1 MAYFDDS
8 TSQSAHRAFVQRA
21 MKVPLLT
28 REREQ
33 ELAIRWS
40 DHGDAAAMQELVTA
54 YTRLVVSMAGQFRR
68 YGLPA
73 GDLIQEGTI
82 GLMQA
87 MQRFEHGRDVRFSTY
102 ATWWIRS
109 AMQEFVLR
117 NWSIVRTGT
126 TAAHKKLFFNI
137 RRMRAAIEGSSGA
150 GFGDSERA
158 RIATELQV
166 PIKEVGYMEQRLA
179 VGDRSLDAPRGGD
192 GEADW
197 NESLADIRPNPEEV
211 VIGLRDGETR
221 SRWLREALTELS
233 PRDQKIIM
241 ARRLA
246 EEATSLEEIG
256 RELGISKERVRQL
269 EMRALSRLQKSVRR
283 LANVPNPDE
292 ARAAIR

>member
-8 TSQSAHRAFVQRA
+8 TSHSAHRAFVQQA
-21 MKVPLLT
+21 MKAPLLT

-33 ELAIRWS
+33 ELAIRWG
-40 DHGDAAAMQELVTA
+40 DHGDTDAIQELVTA
-54 YTRLVVSMAGQFRR
+54 YTRLVVSMAAQFRR

-73 GDLIQEGTI
+73 SDLIQEGTI

-87 MQRFEHGRDVRFSTY
+87 AQRFEHGRDVRFSTY
-102 ATWWIRS
+102 ASWWIRS
-109 AMQEFVLR
+109 SMQEFVLR

-126 TAAHKKLFFNI
+126 TAAQKKLFFNI
-137 RRMRAAIEGSSGA
+137 RRLRAAIEGSNGS
-150 GFGDSERA
+150 GFGDAERA
-158 RIATELQV
+158 KIAEDLQV
-166 PIKEVGYMEQRLA
+166 PLKEVGYMEQRLA
-179 VGDRSLDAPRGGD
+179 VGDRSLDAPRGND

-197 NESLADIRPNPEEV
+197 NDSLADMRPNPEEV

-269 EMRALSRLQKSVRR
+269 EMRALLKLQKSVRR
-283 LANVPNPDE
+283 LANVPNHDE
-292 ARAAIR
+292 TRLAIS

>member
-21 MKVPLLT
+21 MKAPLLS

-33 ELAIRWS
+33 ELAIRWG
-40 DHGDAAAMQELVTA
+40 DHGDTAAMQELVSA

-73 GDLIQEGTI
+73 GDLVQEGTI

-87 MQRFEHGRDVRFSTY
+87 AQRFEHGRDVRFSTY

-109 AMQEFVLR
+109 SMQEFVLR

-126 TAAHKKLFFNI
+126 TAAQKKLFFNI
-137 RRMRAAIEGSSGA
+137 RRLRAAIEGSNGSS
-150 GFGDSERA
+150 FGDAERA
-158 RIATELQV
+158 KIAEELQV
-166 PIKEVGYMEQRLA
+166 PLKEVGYMEQRLA
-179 VGDRSLDAPRGGD
+179 IGDRSLDAPRSGD

-197 NESLADIRPNPEEV
+197 NDSLADMRPSPEEV

-233 PRDQKIIM
+233 PRDQKIIR

-246 EEATSLEEIG
+246 EESTSLEEIG

-269 EMRALSRLQKSVRR
+269 EMRALLKLQKSVRR
-283 LANVPNPDE
+283 LANIPNHDE
-292 ARAAIR
+292 AHSLIG

>member
-8 TSQSAHRAFVQRA
+8 TSQSAHRAFVQQA
-21 MKVPLLT
+21 MKAPLLS

-33 ELAIRWS
+33 ELAIRWG

-54 YTRLVVSMAGQFRR
+54 YTRLVVSMAAQFRR

-87 MQRFEHGRDVRFSTY
+87 AQRFEHGREVRFSTY

-109 AMQEFVLR
+109 SMQEFVLR

-126 TAAHKKLFFNI
+126 TAAQKKLFFNI
-137 RRMRAAIEGSSGA
+137 RRLRAAIEGSSGS
-150 GFGDSERA
+150 GFGDAERA
-158 RIATELQV
+158 KIAAELQV
-166 PIKEVGYMEQRLA
+166 PLKEVGYMEQRLA
-179 VGDRSLDAPRGGD
+179 VGDRSLDAPRSGD

-197 NESLADIRPNPEEV
+197 NESLADMRPSPEEV

-246 EEATSLEEIG
+246 EESTSLEEIG

-269 EMRALSRLQKSVRR
+269 EMRALLKLQKSVRR
-283 LANVPNPDE
+283 LANIPSHE
-292 ARAAIR
+292 ELRSSFS

>member
-8 TSQSAHRAFVQRA
+8 TSQGAHRAFVQHA
-21 MKVPLLT
+21 MKAPLLT

-40 DHGDAAAMQELVTA
+40 EQNDTSAIQELVTA
-54 YTRLVVSMAGQFRR
+54 YTRLVVSMAAQFRR

-73 GDLIQEGTI
+73 SDLIQEGTI

-87 MQRFEHGRDVRFSTY
+87 AQRFEHGRDVRFSTY
-102 ATWWIRS
+102 ASWWIRS

-126 TAAHKKLFFNI
+126 TAAQKKLFFNI
-137 RRMRAAIEGSSGA
+137 RRLRAAIEGSNGS
-150 GFGDSERA
+150 GFGDAERA
-158 RIATELQV
+158 KIAEELQV
-166 PIKEVGYMEQRLA
+166 PLKEVGYMEQRLA
-179 VGDRSLDAPRGGD
+179 VGDRSLDAPRSTD

-197 NESLADIRPNPEEV
+197 NDSLADMRPNPEEV

-241 ARRLA
+241 ARRLSEDA
-246 EEATSLEEIG
+246 ASLEEIG

-269 EMRALSRLQKSVRR
+269 EMRAMMKLQKSVRR
-283 LANVPNPDE
+283 LANVPNLDE
-292 ARAAIR
+292 NRLALS

>member
-8 TSQSAHRAFVQRA
+8 TSQSAHRAFVQQA
-21 MKVPLLT
+21 MKAPLLT

-33 ELAIRWS
+33 ELAIRWG
-40 DHGDAAAMQELVTA
+40 DHGDTDAIQELVTA
-54 YTRLVVSMAGQFRR
+54 YTRLVVSMAAQFRR

-73 GDLIQEGTI
+73 SDLIQEGTI

-87 MQRFEHGRDVRFSTY
+87 AQRFEHGRDVRFSTY
-102 ATWWIRS
+102 ASWWIRS
-109 AMQEFVLR
+109 SMQEFVLR

-126 TAAHKKLFFNI
+126 TAAQKKLFFNI
-137 RRMRAAIEGSSGA
+137 RRLRAAIEGSNGS
-150 GFGDSERA
+150 GFGDAERA
-158 RIATELQV
+158 KIAEELQV
-166 PIKEVGYMEQRLA
+166 PLKEVGYMEQRLA
-179 VGDRSLDAPRGGD
+179 VGDRSLDAPRSND

-197 NESLADIRPNPEEV
+197 NDSLADMRPNPEEV

-246 EEATSLEEIG
+246 EESTSLEEIG

-269 EMRALSRLQKSVRR
+269 EMRALLKLQKSVRR
-283 LANVPNPDE
+283 LANVPNLDE
-292 ARAAIR
+292 TRLTIS

>member
-21 MKVPLLT
+21 MKAPLLS

-33 ELAIRWS
+33 ELAIRWGE
-40 DHGDAAAMQELVTA
+40 HGDAAAMQELVTA

-73 GDLIQEGTI
+73 SDLVQEGTI

-87 MQRFEHGRDVRFSTY
+87 AQRFEHGRDVRFSTY

-109 AMQEFVLR
+109 SMQEFVLR

-137 RRMRAAIEGSSGA
+137 RRMRAAIEGSSGS
-150 GFGDSERA
+150 GFGDTERA
-158 RIATELQV
+158 KIAAELQV
-166 PIKEVGYMEQRLA
+166 PVKEVGYMEQRLA
-179 VGDRSLDAPRGGD
+179 IGDRSLDAPRGGD

-197 NESLADIRPNPEEV
+197 NDSLADIRPSPEEV

-246 EEATSLEEIG
+246 EDATSLEEIG

-269 EMRALSRLQKSVRR
+269 EMRALLKLQKSVRR
-283 LANVPNPDE
+283 LANVPNLDE
-292 ARAAIR
+292 TRVAIG

>member
-8 TSQSAHRAFVQRA
+8 TSQSAHRAFVQQA
-21 MKVPLLT
+21 MKAPLLT

-33 ELAIRWS
+33 ELAIRWG
-40 DHGDAAAMQELVTA
+40 DHGDTDAIQELVTA
-54 YTRLVVSMAGQFRR
+54 YTRLVVSMAAQFRR

-73 GDLIQEGTI
+73 SDLIQEGTI

-87 MQRFEHGRDVRFSTY
+87 AQRFEHGRDVRFSTY
-102 ATWWIRS
+102 ASWWIRS
-109 AMQEFVLR
+109 SMQEFVLR

-126 TAAHKKLFFNI
+126 TAAQKKLFFNI
-137 RRMRAAIEGSSGA
+137 RRLRAAIEGSNGS
-150 GFGDSERA
+150 GFGDAERA
-158 RIATELQV
+158 KIAEELQV
-166 PIKEVGYMEQRLA
+166 PLKEVGYMEQRLA
-179 VGDRSLDAPRGGD
+179 VGDRSLDAPRSND

-197 NESLADIRPNPEEV
+197 NDSLADMRPNPEEV

-246 EEATSLEEIG
+246 EESTSLEEIG

-269 EMRALSRLQKSVRR
+269 EMRALLKLQRSVRR
-283 LANVPNPDE
+283 LANVSNLDE
-292 ARAAIR
+292 TRLTIS